1 MKNFDPSAPGVITNN
16 IYGLP
21 FGLKEASVVIIP
33 VPWEVTVSY
42 RTGAAQGP
50 KAVFDASFQ
59 VDLHDPL
66 VPDAWKIGI
75 TMDEISP
82 SWEKSSNSLRDEVEH
97 YLDML
102 VKKDDYQNN
111 PKALLILKKVNK
123 ECAELKDWLKN
134 KCLDYINNGKLVA
147 VLGGD
152 HSTPLGFIEA
162 IAQKHPAF
170 GILHIDA
177 HFDLRKAYEGFQY
190 SHASVMYNALELKQL
205 KKLVSVGIR
214 DYCEE
219 EISVVNKKKERIV
232 PFYFHELEHKR
243 YKGQSWD
250 EQCNSIVDALPKK
263 VYLSFDIDGL
273 DPRLCPHTGTP
284 VPGGLEY
291 DEAIYL
297 INKVVESGRKIV
309 GLDLNEVA
317 PNLKNTKDDWDGN
330 VGARLLYRLCNLMA
344 KSNHVLLITI
354 IGDVLLK
361 SINLLP

>member
-1 MKNFDPSAPGVITNN
+1 MKNFDPSAPGAISNN

-42 RTGAAQGP
+42 RTGATQGP

-66 VPDAWKIGI
+66 VPDAWKIGLA
-75 TMDEISP
+75 MDEISP
-82 SWEKSSNSLRDEVEH
+82 SWKKTSDSLRSEVEL
-97 YLDML
+97 YLDMF
-102 VKKDDYQNN
+102 VKERDYQNN
-111 PKALLILKKVNK
+111 PKAKKILDKVNK
-123 ECAELKDWLKN
+123 ACAGLKDWLKN
-134 KCLDYINNGKLVA
+134 KCLEYMNEGKIVA

-162 IAQKHPAF
+162 IAKKYPAF

-177 HFDLRKAYEGFQY
+177 HFDLRKSYEGFQY
-190 SHASVMYNALELKQL
+190 SHASIMYNALHLKQM

-214 DYCEE
+214 DYCDEE
-219 EISVVNKKKERIV
+219 NSVVNNSKGRIV
-232 PFYFHELEHKR
+232 PFYFHELKHQC
-243 YKGQSWD
+243 YKGRSWD
-250 EQCNSIVDALPKK
+250 EQCNSIVDALPEH

-273 DPRLCPHTGTP
+273 DPMLCPHTGTP

-291 DEAIYL
+291 DEAIFL
-297 INKVVESGRKIV
+297 VNKVVESGRKIV

-317 PNLKNTKDDWDGN
+317 PNLKDTKDDWDGI

-344 KSNHVLLITI
+344 KSNHVY
-354 IGDVLLK
+354 
-361 SINLLP
+361 